1 MVLGWHPRVTLEE
14 GVRRTVDYFR
24 GQAG

>member
-1 MVLGWHPRVTLEE
+1 LGWRPQVTLEE

-24 GQAG
+24 DTHGR